1 MSKKA
6 IVFGATSGIG
16 RELAKLLV
24 KDGYSVLITGRRIE
38 MLNSLKQEN
47 PDQYQ
52 IRQHDITHVKDTQ
65 RLFEEI
71 PSFTFYIITITTV

>member
-24 KDGYSVLITGRRIE
+24 KDGYKVLITGRRKE
-38 MLNSLKQEN
+38 LLEALKKRILTN
-47 PDQYQ
+47 YVV
-52 IRQHDITHVKDTQ
+52 RQHDITDLADTET
-65 RLFEEI
+65 LFKEI
-71 PSFTFYIITITTV
+71 PSILTTLI